1 MSNHD
6 RRISAVPDV
15 RMTRSGMVLCPGT
28 DFEELAVN
36 ILEAGHELRFRARG
50 SSMFPLVR
58 DGDILGVQPIG
69 GTALRAGEIALY
81 RSSGH
86 GIVVHRV
93 VGMLTQVEEDILLV
107 KGDAAKAPDPQV
119 PASRVLGRVVSIE
132 RHGRRSSSGSW
143 TSGRVASL
151 YARVYRLRRWVDGAL
166 KEAWRGLRRVSGV
179 AGYGA

>member
-1 MSNHD
+1 
-6 RRISAVPDV
+6 
-15 RMTRSGMVLCPGT
+15 MVLCPGT

-50 SSMFPLVR
+50 SSMHPLVR
-58 DGDILGVQPIG
+58 DGDILDVQPIS
-69 GTALRAGEIALY
+69 GTAPGAGEVILY
-81 RSSGH
+81 RSRGH

-93 VGMLTQVEEDILLV
+93 VGMLTQEEEDFLLV
-107 KGDAAKAPDPQV
+107 KGDAARAPDPQV

-143 TSGRVASL
+143 TSGRAVPL
-151 YARVYRLRRWVDGAL
+151 YVRGFRLRRWADGFL
-166 KEAWRGLRRVSGV
+166 KEAWRELRRAAGV